1 VGRAPH
7 AAAGAQAAAAR
18 RAPRAPAAAAGGAAR
33 AAAARAAVKMSDADR
48 VVVGRTQ
55 RVVRY
60 APVVMIEFTIE

>member
-1 VGRAPH
+1 M
-7 AAAGAQAAAAR
+7 
-18 RAPRAPAAAAGGAAR
+18 PAAWLIVPSIDLPW
-33 AAAARAAVKMSDADR
+33 AARAAVKMSDADR